1 MKGKVGLVIGLS
13 VGYVLGTRAGRE
25 RYEQIKTQWLKLWN
39 TAPVQRQFVK
49 AETFTKSAV
58 SAVPGVLW
66 EGAKRVGKAVAATQ
80 QTGPSKATGDDVR
93 KAFAEA
99 ADDLGDAVED
109 AASEAKRAA
118 DEVAKPNTTPG
129 N

>member
-25 RYEQIKTQWLKLWN
+25 RYEQIKTQWLKVWN
-39 TAPVQRQFVK
+39 TAPVQRQVVK
-49 AETFTKSAV
+49 AETFAKSAAL
-58 SAVPGVLW
+58 AVPGVLW

-80 QTGPSKATGDDVR
+80 QSGQAKATGEDVR
-93 KAFAEA
+93 RAFADA
-99 ADDLGDAVED
+99 ADELGDAVED
-109 AASEAKRAA
+109 AASDAKRAA
-118 DEVAKPNTTPG
+118 DAVAKPEPMAG

>member
-1 MKGKVGLVIGLS
+1 M
-13 VGYVLGTRAGRE
+13 
-25 RYEQIKTQWLKLWN
+25 
-39 TAPVQRQFVK
+39 
-49 AETFTKSAV
+49 
-58 SAVPGVLW
+58 LW

-93 KAFAEA
+93 KAFAEG

>member
-25 RYEQIKTQWLKLWN
+25 RYEQIKTQWLKLWH
-39 TAPVQRQFVK
+39 TAPVQRQAVK
-49 AETFTKSAV
+49 ADPFTKSAV
-58 SAVPGVLW
+58 AAVQGVLW
-66 EGAKRVGKAVAATQ
+66 AGAKRVGKAVAATQ

-99 ADDLGDAVED
+99 ADELGDAVED
-109 AASEAKRAA
+109 AASDAKRAA
-118 DEVAKPNTTPG
+118 DKVAKPNTSNG